1 MPKNNILKTL
11 LERRV
16 PQIIVSYIVA
26 STSMVLFLDW
36 LKINYGFPKEY
47 ITLALFGAVSII
59 PSVIILAYFH
69 GAPGKDEW
77 TKIEK
82 IGIPFNIIFIFSI
95 LIFGYKGNWWF
106 EKVPDLPIT
115 KTELNAEK
123 TRIFVPYIGS
133 RNELL
138 TILNQEF
145 AISRVIEEF
154 GRGDENPNDYKITP
168 LSDSEI
174 KTLNDE
180 LITRVNTSFFPENL
194 IFSSKDVVKAYEGIA
209 QISPDFKTFPT
220 MIEGF
225 LLEDSLKEKLYTP
238 FNGFVPDTLSKIMNQ
253 IDNNEYANQLLISLN
268 IFNIEPAIGNIEKV
282 GAGEIVFR
290 KVFDIKRNN
299 STNKVEKSVKTSS
312 TQEGINTSNER
323 LIPDIVNLINKMIQR
338 FSFDEFVAKIESIKG
353 DKVFIKMQEN
363 WPLLKNTELAVMRE
377 YTYQEEE
384 AIQNRINHVKV
395 FIECCS
401 NNSEDIDCKNFEN
414 FDFWGQA
421 EYDEL
426 INQEHSL
433 YKGQGSYTTGLNKII
448 IVEEVYDSIAVGKI
462 IENPNTCIKL
472 LPDDLLKLNK

>member
-1 MPKNNILKTL
+1 MPKNNLLKTL

-106 EKVPDLPIT
+106 EKASDLPIT

-154 GRGDENPNDYKITP
+154 GRGDENPTDYKITA
-168 LSDSEI
+168 LSDNEI

-180 LITRVNTSFFPENL
+180 LITKVNTSFFPENL
-194 IFSSKDVVKAYEGIA
+194 IFSSKDVVKAFEGIA

-220 MIEGF
+220 ILEGYF
-225 LLEDSLKEKLYTP
+225 LEDSMKEELWKP
-238 FNGFVPDTLSKIMNQ
+238 FNGFVPDTLSKIMNL
-253 IDNNEYANQLLISLN
+253 IDNNQYANQLLISLN
-268 IFNIEPAIGNIEKV
+268 IFNIEPAIGNIEKI

-312 TQEGINTSNER
+312 TQEGINTSDDR
-323 LIPDIVNLINKMIQR
+323 LIPDIINLINRMIQR
-338 FSFDEFVAKIESIKG
+338 YSYDEFIAEIESVNGENI
-353 DKVFIKMQEN
+353 FIKMQEN
-363 WPLLKNTELAVMRE
+363 TPLLKNTELSVMRQ
-377 YTYQEEE
+377 YIYSDQES
-384 AIQNRINHVKV
+384 IQNRMDHVKD
-395 FIECCS
+395 FIECCD
-401 NNSEDIDCKNFEN
+401 NNAEDIDCKNFET
-414 FDFWGQA
+414 FDLWNQV
-421 EYDEL
+421 EYDDL
-426 INQEHSL
+426 INRMHRLNER
-433 YKGQGSYTTGLNKII
+433 QGKYQMGLNKII
-448 IVEEVYDSIAVGKI
+448 LIEEVYDSIAAGKI
-462 IENPNTCIKL
+462 IVNPSTCIKL
-472 LPDDLLKLNK
+472 LSGDLLKLNK